1 MSTAAPLLT
10 VDEDRLFDAL
20 LSRDRRFDGQF
31 IAGIT
36 STGIYCRPSCPA
48 PVRPLRK
55 NVRFFTTAAAAQ
67 RAGLRSCKRCHPD
80 ASPGSPT
87 WDVRGDLVGRA
98 MRLIE
103 RGEIDRKGVAGVASA
118 LHVSERHLHRLL
130 TETVGAGP
138 LALARAQRA
147 NLARILLQTSQMP
160 ITDVAFASGFSSVRQ
175 FNDTIR
181 AVYDRTPTEVRS
193 ISGREKKSKKR
204 AAVPAADQSSAV
216 TLTLWLAARWPI
228 DLEWMFG
235 FHCGHGVPGVSST
248 SADSSGPVGSL
259 CYQRT
264 LSLPIGAGSVTVWTD
279 EELDPERPGLW
290 ATFTLE
296 NMADLADAIATIRS
310 MFDLDADPQFIADHF
325 ASDELL
331 APIFQLRPGVGVPGA
346 ANPFEA
352 AVSAVVGQQI
362 SVAGA
367 RTLLGRMAEVCNSR
381 TRANELLFPTAT
393 QLLDAN
399 LEDVGLTTRR
409 TRTLRLLATAV
420 ANGEVD
426 LVPGCDRAST
436 RSQLLNISG
445 IGPWT
450 ADVIAMRALRDPDV
464 MLQSDLV
471 IKRRLEALGVDVTR
485 TEPWAPWRSYV
496 ACTLWATRQAE
507 PSMKEAER

>member
-1 MSTAAPLLT
+1 MSTSAPTLT
-10 VDEDRLFDAL
+10 PTDDQLFDAL

-55 NVRFFTTAAAAQ
+55 NVRFFPTAAAAQ

-87 WDVRGDLVGRA
+87 WDLRGDLIGRA

-103 RGEIDRKGVAGVASA
+103 RGEIDRSGVVGVANA

-147 NLARILLQTSQMP
+147 NLARILLQTSEMA

-175 FNDTIR
+175 FNDTVR
-181 AVYDRTPTEVRS
+181 SVYDRTPTEL
-193 ISGREKKSKKR
+193 R
-204 AAVPAADQSSAV
+204 AAAPKGQTALGIESASEV

-235 FHCGHGVPGVSST
+235 FHNGHGIPGVT
-248 SADSSGPVGSL
+248 HAVDPDDPDVFR
-259 CYQRT
+259 YERT
-264 LSLPIGAGSVTVWTD
+264 LSLPLGAGSVLVSAEKKVD
-279 EELDPERPGLW
+279 ADRPGVW
-290 ATFTLE
+290 ATFSLE
-296 NMADLADAIATIRS
+296 NMADLADAIATVRS
-310 MFDLDADPQFIADHF
+310 MFDLDADPQVIADHF
-325 ASDELL
+325 SSDPVL
-331 APIFQLRPGVGVPGA
+331 APVFLQRPGVGVPGSA
-346 ANPFEA
+346 DPFEA

-367 RTLLGRMAEVCNSR
+367 RTLLGRMVEACNAR
-381 TRANELLFPTAT
+381 NNADRLLFPSAE
-393 QLLDAN
+393 QV
-399 LEDVGLTTRR
+399 LEADLTNVGLTTRR
-409 TRTLRLLATAV
+409 ATTLQHLASAV
-420 ANGEVD
+420 VDGE
-426 LVPGCDRAST
+426 LNLSLGGDRAET
-436 RSQLLNISG
+436 RDQLLCISG

-450 ADVIAMRALRDPDV
+450 ADVISMRALRDPDV
-464 MLQSDLV
+464 MLASDLV
-471 IKRRLEALGVDVTR
+471 IERRLAAIGAEEVD

-496 ACTLWATRQAE
+496 ACTLWATRQEHTQAKE
-507 PSMKEAER
+507 PTR

>member
-1 MSTAAPLLT
+1 MSIAATPTTL
-10 VDEDRLFDAL
+10 DEDRLFDAL

-55 NVRFFTTAAAAQ
+55 NVRFFPTAAAAQ

-87 WDVRGDLVGRA
+87 WDARGDLVGRA

-103 RGEIDRKGVAGVASA
+103 RGEVDRGGVAGVASA

-138 LALARAQRA
+138 LALARSQRA

-181 AVYDRTPTEVRS
+181 AVYDRTPTEVR
-193 ISGREKKSKKR
+193 ELSKQSK
-204 AAVPAADQSSAV
+204 VPNASDDGASV

-228 DLEWMFG
+228 DLDWMFG
-235 FHCGHGVPGVSST
+235 FHAGHGVPGVSTST
-248 SADSSGPVGSL
+248 DAPNTSGTPESPRFA
-259 CYQRT
+259 RT
-264 LSLPIGAGSVTVWTD
+264 LSLPLGSGSVSVWT
-279 EELDPERPGLW
+279 EKKVNPERPGLW
-290 ATFTLE
+290 ARFSLE
-296 NMADLADAIATIRS
+296 NMADLADAIATTRS
-310 MFDLDADPQFIADHF
+310 MFDLDADPQFIAEHF
-325 ASDELL
+325 ASDDLL
-331 APIFQLRPGVGVPGA
+331 APIFQLRPGVGVPGTA
-346 ANPFEA
+346 SPFEA
-352 AVSAVVGQQI
+352 AVGAVVGQQI

-367 RTLLGRMAEVCNSR
+367 RTLLGRLAEVCNSR
-381 TRANELLFPTAT
+381 TNANQLLFPTAEHVV
-393 QLLDAN
+393 DAD
-399 LEDVGLTTRR
+399 LEGVGLTAKR
-409 TRTLRLLATAV
+409 TQTLRLLATAV
-420 ANGEVD
+420 AEGAVD
-426 LVPGCDRAST
+426 LSIGCDRADT
-436 RSQLLNISG
+436 RAQLMAISG

-464 MLQSDLV
+464 MLSSDLV
-471 IKRRLEALGVDVTR
+471 IRRRLEALGVDSKKMDA
-485 TEPWAPWRSYV
+485 WAPWRSYV
-496 ACTLWATRQAE
+496 ACTLWATRELE
-507 PSMKEAER
+507 PNMKEAKR